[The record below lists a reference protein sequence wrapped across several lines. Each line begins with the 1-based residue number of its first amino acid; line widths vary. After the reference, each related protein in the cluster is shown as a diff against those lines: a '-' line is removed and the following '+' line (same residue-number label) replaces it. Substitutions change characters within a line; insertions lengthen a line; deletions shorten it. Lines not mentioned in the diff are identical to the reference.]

1 MADTFTTG
9 NATVSFGSDLEDFY
23 TGFLDKV
30 APGAKKIIDETL
42 KKIEEQAQKN
52 WPKRKPAVRIH
63 PLTKKIVF
71 FREVSKNSYQKFER
85 GFRIDA
91 NGDLVGFLKN
101 TAPYAFT
108 IKFGVDSENWQGK
121 DIIFP
126 TGRRVATELMVK
138 PLRRGS
144 RRVVKALADDLA
156 RKV

>member
-9 NATVSFGSDLEDFY
+9 NASVSFGSDLEDFY

-42 KKIEEQAQKN
+42 KKIEEQAQKD
-52 WPKRKPAVRIH
+52 WPRRKPQVR
-63 PLTKKIVF
+63 TDSEGRIVF